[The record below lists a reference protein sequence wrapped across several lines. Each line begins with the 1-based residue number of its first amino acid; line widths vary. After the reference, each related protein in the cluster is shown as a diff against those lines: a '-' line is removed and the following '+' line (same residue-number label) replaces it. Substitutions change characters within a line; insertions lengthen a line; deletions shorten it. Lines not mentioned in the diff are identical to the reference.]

1 MPYSIRVCDKLR
13 YYTVTTPNWFCE
25 WILGGEYVDR
35 KCYTTN
41 TELDIVNKDDSIT
54 IESLLPEIV
63 EEVTKAMNDWTK
75 AGDVYAP
82 LLLNKQNIPMYLQYA
97 LGSKN

>member
-1 MPYSIRVCDKLR
+1 MPYSIRVSGTLT
-13 YYTVTTPNWFCE
+13 YYTVTTPNWVCE
-25 WILGGEYVDR
+25 WIIGGEYVDR

-54 IESLLPEIV
+54 IEGLLPEIV
-63 EEVTKAMNDWTK
+63 DEVTKAINDWTK

-82 LLLNKQNIPMYLQYA
+82 LLLNEQNIPMYLQYA